1 LIQVKLRRA
10 FGRSMQ
16 SDPSLLSIM
25 NARPLLRCI
34 LLLLLALVVTG
45 ASAVVP
51 ATWKPR
57 PGEYVWQPAV
67 APTGPLVI
75 VVSLPLQQLHVYR
88 NGVRIG
94 ASSISSGK
102 TGHETPVG
110 LFTILQKE
118 VEHYSNL
125 YDSAPMP
132 FMQRLTWDG
141 AAMHAGAL
149 PGRPASHGCIRLP
162 EAFAKALF
170 SATRTGDTVI
180 VTDEKSQPG
189 IAAASGI
196 LRGLHGGD
204 APAASSDFWSPE
216 LSPSGPVSV
225 VLSLSDARL
234 VVTRNGVRIG
244 QAALRVEPGLA
255 LGTHAYVL
263 LEGAADGTNPV
274 LPDRPARRW
283 MAIDLA
289 PGAQDEHQVRQALDA
304 GRMVVP
310 TDIAR
315 RVDDLLQPG
324 ATVVITDQPLGD
336 RARLQQIDVEAGG
349 P

>member
-1 LIQVKLRRA
+1 MSWHL
-10 FGRSMQ
+10 
-16 SDPSLLSIM
+16 P
-25 NARPLLRCI
+25 LRCI
-34 LLLLLALVVTG
+34 LLLLLALAVSS

-57 PGEYVWQPAV
+57 PGEYVWQPAI
-67 APTGPLVI
+67 APAGPLLI

-102 TGHETPVG
+102 PGHETPVG

-141 AAMHAGAL
+141 VALHAGVV

-170 SATRTGDTVI
+170 NATRTGDTVI
-180 VTDEKSQPG
+180 VTDRQAQPG
-189 IAAASGI
+189 IAAAGEV
-196 LRGLHGGD
+196 LRGLPSSD
-204 APAASSDFWSPE
+204 APAASGDFWTPE
-216 LSPSGPVSV
+216 LSPGGPVSV

-244 QAALRVEPGLA
+244 QAALRVEPGLV

-263 LEGAADGTNPV
+263 LDGAAEGVNPV

-283 MAIDLA
+283 MSIDLT
-289 PGAQDEHQVRQALDA
+289 PGTQDEGQVKQAIA
-304 GRMVVP
+304 TGRIGVP
-310 TDIAR
+310 AEIAR
-315 RVDDLLQPG
+315 RVEDLLQPG

-336 RARLQQIDVEAGG
+336 RAQFQRIDVEAGG
-349 P
+349 R